1 MIDIMNAY
9 FILGGL
15 IILMVLAS
23 WVIKY
28 INTQYEI
35 DFQNWKRDY
44 KFDEPMEK
52 HCYDCV
58 FYDKF
63 HNVCEHDLFFGYVSE
78 YTLFDCYNENGKVP
92 LRDRYK

>member
-35 DFQNWKRDY
+35 DFQNWKKEH
-44 KFDEPMEK
+44 KFDEPIEK
-52 HCYDCV
+52 HCYDCI
-58 FYDKF
+58 FYDKIN
-63 HNVCEHDLFFGYVSE
+63 NVCQHDWFFGYVSE
-78 YTLFDCYNENGKVP
+78 
-92 LRDRYK
+92 

>member
-35 DFQNWKRDY
+35 DCQNWKRDY

-92 LRDRYK
+92 LIDRYK